1 MTVFFFFFF
10 FFFVFFSFV
19 CLFLNY
25 FIPPSHGQPHT
36 AFGVFISLSG
46 GWMLLRKELIMVEDS
61 PRITMLMKCYF
72 TSTEIVGLLG
82 TGAQDGHLDFHTAPE
97 LCITMQR

>member
-1 MTVFFFFFF
+1 
-10 FFFVFFSFV
+10 
-19 CLFLNY
+19 
-25 FIPPSHGQPHT
+25 
-36 AFGVFISLSG
+36 
-46 GWMLLRKELIMVEDS
+46 MLLRKELIMVEDS

-97 LCITMQR
+97 LCASRKSKEQVTANIHTRHSRLEPSVITEFSAQTSWQLTVTR